1 MVQKTFKVMVKELNT
16 TETIHQRPV
25 IARIVNYLEEHG
37 EDTEDLLFLSN
48 LKKLLKHYQNFKAN
62 ETGYIEL
69 EEDEYECYLKF
80 LERGL

>member
-16 TETIHQRPV
+16 TETIHQIPV

-62 ETGYIEL
+62 EIGYIEL